1 MEILKLVLV
10 VFHIVVAAAVLGT
23 SFGWS
28 RLLRSAA
35 RSGSPALRVA
45 TEDVYFRLLI
55 LRFASFMTLFTG
67 IGLIFVAGGFAIVPK
82 NYHMALTLMLV
93 AIAWN
98 LFFIAPKVKA
108 LRALVGAETVNQAEC
123 TRLISKLGM
132 GTGILHAAWV
142 ALLVL
147 MYVIL

>member
-10 VFHIVVAAAVLGT
+10 VFHIMVAAAVLGT

-35 RSGSPALRVA
+35 SSGPPALHVA
-45 TEDVYFRLLI
+45 IEDVRFRLLI

-67 IGLIFVAGGFAIVPK
+67 LGLIFLAGGFAIVPK
-82 NYHMALTLMLV
+82 NYHVALTLMLV

-108 LRALVGAETVNQAEC
+108 LRALVGTEPVNQNEC
-123 TRLISKLGM
+123 NRLIAKLGM
-132 GTGILHAAWV
+132 GTGILHAGWV